1 MLNFTSFILCS
12 FVVLGLYG
20 SPANSQER
28 PGSICLLKDAP
39 HQCGAFCLS
48 ALGSLYNQMAAFKKS
63 ISKVESS
70 LVQMNTQMDGSIY
83 DQMAD
88 FKTKMHSQQ
97 ESLFK
102 VESTLV
108 SSKGTWD
115 QINIQMEGLQQGQK
129 QLTEGLNKL
138 ENVLTNKEERIASQ
152 MEDLRKNFDARLDRM
167 QDQVKAGSNKLEEPK
182 AGTSLKAIPPK
193 FELIGSRYFYIEE
206 NNPQNWTTAA
216 NTCREMGG
224 HLASFKKEDEL
235 DALKDRLHR
244 YYRYWIGIND
254 HKEKGDFVSLA
265 SGKPAFL
272 NWAPYEPYYF
282 EAEQNCI
289 FLGVCSSGELCMLLN
304 PCTIPLNF
312 ICQADDE
319 I

>member
-20 SPANSQER
+20 SPANSQEG

-48 ALGSLYNQMAAFKKS
+48 ALGSLY
-63 ISKVESS
+63 
-70 LVQMNTQMDGSIY
+70 

-88 FKTKMHSQQ
+88 FETKMHSQQ
-97 ESLFK
+97 ESLSK

-108 SSKGTWD
+108 SSKGTLD
-115 QINIQMEGLQQGQK
+115 KINTQTEGLQNLK
-129 QLTEGLNKL
+129 QLTEGLKKL
-138 ENVLTNKEERIASQ
+138 ENVLTNKEERITSQ
-152 MEDLRKNFDARLDRM
+152 MEDLKINFDARLDRM

-182 AGTSLKAIPPK
+182 AVTSLKAIPPK

-206 NNPQNWTTAA
+206 NNPQNWTTASK
-216 NTCREMGG
+216 TCREMSG
-224 HLASFKKEDEL
+224 HLASFKNKDEL
-235 DALKDRLHR
+235 DAFRNRLNQ
-244 YYRYWIGIND
+244 YKNYWIGIND
-254 HKEKGDFVSLA
+254 HKKKGDFVSLA
-265 SGKPAFL
+265 SAKPAFL
-272 NWAPYEPYYF
+272 NWEPNEPYYF